1 MNSNSNAAM
10 TFSTTKQPPQLSL
23 HQAFNTFQNQFSA
36 FLRHFSHHPLF
47 KPNTP
52 SVPDPAKRVL
62 EAPFLRLNSFS
73 LPFYKNPVWASMTQP
88 LSGGGSMSTEAIE
101 ERLAGIPVYALS
113 NSNEEFVLVSGAS
126 NRKSLGLIC
135 FKKEDAEALLEQMRS
150 MDPLMRK
157 EGSKV
162 VPVALNKVYFVTISS
177 FYW

>member
-1 MNSNSNAAM
+1 
-10 TFSTTKQPPQLSL
+10 
-23 HQAFNTFQNQFSA
+23 
-36 FLRHFSHHPLF
+36 
-47 KPNTP
+47 
-52 SVPDPAKRVL
+52 
-62 EAPFLRLNSFS
+62 
-73 LPFYKNPVWASMTQP
+73 
-88 LSGGGSMSTEAIE
+88 MSTEAIE